1 MKAWRR
7 IPNIVSKMYKIDLL
21 GASEHVISNVP
32 CCQWVLQQH
41 TPSFRWTSHGFLHP
55 SRVRVELGVPH
66 GSPLL
71 VQSALEAFS
80 TYTAMFLVALFSIWE
95 CQCTQ
100 GLLCAKT
107 PLQPTLMGVDFAF
120 QLCFCQLMT
129 SFFVPVFFLW
139 TSSRWSSLG
148 NVSFIGRSF
157 LIPFETRG
165 MSGLGVDLGWS
176 VLCSDSENTKAE
188 ILKLCCLLLICRR
201 ARKSDV
207 SRSERSQTSG
217 YFV

>member
-1 MKAWRR
+1 M
-7 IPNIVSKMYKIDLL
+7 
-21 GASEHVISNVP
+21 GASTTYTLFQVNQSWIFTPISCSGGIRGSP
-32 CCQWVLQQH
+32 WI
-41 TPSFRWTSHGFLHP
+41 TSSGPECSRGFLHVH
-55 SRVRVELGVPH
+55 SNVLGCSFLNLGMP
-66 GSPLL
+66 
-71 VQSALEAFS
+71 VQSRSSLCQNPPPADLDGCRLRLSVVLLPADDQFS
-80 TYTAMFLVALFSIWE
+80 
-95 CQCTQ
+95 
-100 GLLCAKT
+100 
-107 PLQPTLMGVDFAF
+107 
-120 QLCFCQLMT
+120 
-129 SFFVPVFFLW
+129 VPVFFLW

-207 SRSERSQTSG
+207 SRSGRSQTSG